1 MYRYRNSLYLED
13 NEVDLK
19 LMKYQS
25 LLARRVHLLSYIDK
39 LYKRCIV
46 LDEKTVHNQKKLRTE
61 WMFFSNE
68 HFPTVPGLK
77 LSLEQNSVR
86 NSLFL
91 SACFCWNSRLS
102 LREMDQ
108 KFKIGGTI
116 GYGDSYLEFLFRHFK
131 VFRLHVKLH
140 NAAGALRAQVVKVQA
155 TVT

>member
-1 MYRYRNSLYLED
+1 M
-13 NEVDLK
+13 
-19 LMKYQS
+19 
-25 LLARRVHLLSYIDK
+25 
-39 LYKRCIV
+39 
-46 LDEKTVHNQKKLRTE
+46 KKLFIIKINSVQNGC
-61 WMFFSNE
+61 FFSNE

-86 NSLFL
+86 KSLFL

-140 NAAGALRAQVVKVQA
+140 NAAGALRAQLVKVQA
-155 TVT
+155 TVTRLDEDQIHVFSVT